1 MKKHIQDAHEEYDP
15 TVEKMYQCGKCQHSF
30 LNMKKLAFH
39 IKVVHEAIKKTEICH
54 LCGETFFRTS
64 IKNHLKICEKVKFE
78 CEYCG
83 KVFKSGE
90 ILSKHIEKSCEVL
103 PRQSEECDICGITV
117 STYILNNFQFHEFFL

>member
-1 MKKHIQDAHEEYDP
+1 M
-15 TVEKMYQCGKCQHSF
+15 QHTC
-30 LNMKKLAFH
+30 LLAIKNQLTNH

-64 IKNHLKICEKVKFE
+64 IKNHLKTCEKVKFE

-117 STYILNNFQFHEFFL
+117 STYITMCDFHNFGLIFTGQCTVCLKG